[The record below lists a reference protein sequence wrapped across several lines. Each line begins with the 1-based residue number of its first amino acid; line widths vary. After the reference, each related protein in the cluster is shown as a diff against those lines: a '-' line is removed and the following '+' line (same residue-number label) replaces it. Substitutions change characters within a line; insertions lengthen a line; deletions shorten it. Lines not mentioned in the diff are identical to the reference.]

1 MSSNPFD
8 TNASDYD
15 KIPFCLT
22 VAKNC
27 SKAIIDELGNE
38 LNPEKTEVI
47 DFACGTG
54 LISQELRSYVKSIVG
69 IDMAQG
75 MVDEYNK
82 KVLQQGIDENEMKAI
97 CLELK
102 EGDQLN
108 GRKFDLVVCAS
119 AYHHI
124 DDVTAISRILA
135 SYLKPSGKL
144 IVLDLIKDPATKD
157 KLHEG
162 FTDHHHGHHHGHHED
177 STAHKE
183 DHEDVINK
191 FAGTV
196 VHRGGFYPEEIEK
209 IFLDTGVLEDVKV
222 EIAFTFNKFIKQDQ
236 KEYTF
241 KYLIAKG
248 KKKE

>member
-1 MSSNPFD
+1 M
-8 TNASDYD
+8 
-15 KIPFCLT
+15 
-22 VAKNC
+22 
-27 SKAIIDELGNE
+27 GNE
-38 LNPEKTEVI
+38 LNPEKTEVL

-54 LISQELRSYVKSIVG
+54 LISQELCPYVKSIVG

-82 KVLQQGIDENEMKAI
+82 KVWQQGIDENEMKAI

-108 GRKFDLVVCAS
+108 GRKFDLIVCAS

-124 DDVTAISRILA
+124 DDITTISRILA
-135 SYLKPSGKL
+135 SYLKPSGNL
-144 IVLDLIKDPATKD
+144 IVLDLIKDPATMD
-157 KLHEG
+157 KFHHEDSA
-162 FTDHHHGHHHGHHED
+162 DHHHGHHHGHHEGSTARQHED
-177 STAHKE
+177 STAHKD
-183 DHEDVINK
+183 DHEDVIKK
-191 FAGTV
+191 FAETV

-209 IFLDTGVLEDVKV
+209 TFLDTGVLKDVKV
-222 EIAFTFNKFIKQDQ
+222 EVAFTFNRFLKQDQ